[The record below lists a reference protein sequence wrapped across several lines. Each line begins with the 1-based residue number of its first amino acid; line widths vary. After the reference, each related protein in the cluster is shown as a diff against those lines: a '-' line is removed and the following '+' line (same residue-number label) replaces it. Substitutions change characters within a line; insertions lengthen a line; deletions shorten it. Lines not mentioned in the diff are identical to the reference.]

1 MPISSTLNCVLACS
15 NLRWR
20 SNSVHCSCLCTVLL
34 SVTLGSRFP
43 GGCLRWRSPHEFWK
57 RRLHEQRKD
66 ELTKLQVEEAT
77 YSLPLPVDAAG
88 HKRNSFVVPVYHSL
102 MRCRYWSNLNRLHIL
117 SRPQIHHSQS
127 HPVLRSLSLLVYR
140 RIHRCYTTISFFY
153 NFVFFFLKL
162 FVFHASCSTRERHR
176 ERETD
181 RETHTHTHT
190 HTHREKQCEQKEVKN
205 KRMLWRKQAVECVNA
220 CVTRGV
226 CLTCLHLYASVVTVP
241 TLQCQLL
248 LLTKLGQ
255 CCRWGFGTLVFDL
268 FVLWAKFL
276 VLLTEGLKGGILVS
290 RNISQ
295 STYDV
300 KGGLPEK
307 LIEWIFEVY
316 GPGNYLLHYTL
327 IAEPVHPF
335 CSLGICIRGKR
346 GKSFMFY
353 VFLDCFWEGCCLVT
367 R

>member
-1 MPISSTLNCVLACS
+1 MCSPSKVYVATTPGRKRWTVPKALWIGGLAVLVLSCGKLRRRKEWKMPISSTLNCVLACS

-153 NFVFFFLKL
+153 NFVFFFKL

-176 ERETD
+176 ERQTG
-181 RETHTHTHT
+181 RERHT
-190 HTHREKQCEQKEVKN
+190 HTHRE
-205 KRMLWRKQAVECVNA
+205 AVW
-220 CVTRGV
+220 
-226 CLTCLHLYASVVTVP
+226 
-241 TLQCQLL
+241 
-248 LLTKLGQ
+248 TKGS
-255 CCRWGFGTLVFDL
+255 
-268 FVLWAKFL
+268 K
-276 VLLTEGLKGGILVS
+276 K
-290 RNISQ
+290 
-295 STYDV
+295 
-300 KGGLPEK
+300 
-307 LIEWIFEVY
+307 
-316 GPGNYLLHYTL
+316 
-327 IAEPVHPF
+327 
-335 CSLGICIRGKR
+335 
-346 GKSFMFY
+346 
-353 VFLDCFWEGCCLVT
+353 
-367 R
+367 